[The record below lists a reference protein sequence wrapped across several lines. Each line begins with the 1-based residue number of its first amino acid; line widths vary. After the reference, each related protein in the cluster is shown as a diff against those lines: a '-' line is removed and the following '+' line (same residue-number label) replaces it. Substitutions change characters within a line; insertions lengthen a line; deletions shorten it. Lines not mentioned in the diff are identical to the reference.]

1 MPRNLSAWMDLTVHL
16 VVMLALISVLYF
28 YNEYIAAGAAVLWLC
43 LASFARE
50 RCADRSRRFEIYFKN
65 VLRNLGLML
74 NYAVEGLPQAIL
86 IVNEEGRVQ
95 WTNSRVKELVG
106 SAVEQDTDMADVWP
120 GLIVKP
126 VWGTEG
132 EYVFMH
138 EDRYFQ
144 VFHEPIKSP
153 LAGQQPLMALYVQ
166 DVSGF
171 EHLRN
176 EYMRSR
182 TVLCFIQIDNY
193 DEVVQRQTEAERTAL
208 LLAVNQQLDNWTKAH
223 GGFMRRVAEDR
234 YIVLLEREGLDMAMG
249 EKFEVL
255 DKVRQL
261 TNTNRL
267 PVTLSMGIAVADS
280 QTMGDLGSQAQ
291 AGLDLALG
299 RGGDQ
304 VAVNIGGKTQFFGG
318 RAKAVEKHTRVK
330 ARVVAHALREIMEG
344 SDEIYVMGHHNE
356 DFDCFGAAMGVAKM
370 ARQLEKTVHIVLS
383 DMNDGIDKFADLL
396 HGKEE
401 YENLFVRAEDLTDAL
416 KPNPLVIVVDTH
428 IPHLVACPDLLD
440 MTNQVVV
447 IDHHRRSEH
456 FIKNPLLVYIEPA
469 SSSTSELVTELLMYF
484 EDNMMLSR
492 LDATALYS
500 GIVVDTKN
508 FAVQTGVR
516 TFDAAAYLR
525 RSGADPVMVRHLFR
539 TDYETTVA
547 LAEVKARSKLYP
559 GGFIVSSNPK
569 LCQNGSV
576 IAAQAADSFLRVEGV
591 RMSIVVFQL
600 DENTVGLSARS
611 TGELNVQVIMEF
623 FGGGGHQNVAGAQV
637 KGEKLEEILSRVVDV
652 SQDYIKEYDSNESDT
667 ESGRKEAGQKG

>member
-28 YNEYIAAGAAVLWLC
+28 YNEYVACGAAVLWLC

-50 RCADRSRRFEIYFKN
+50 RCADRSRRFDIYFKN

-74 NYAVEGLPQAIL
+74 NYAVEGLPQTI
-86 IVNEEGRVQ
+86 IIINEEGRVQ
-95 WTNSRVKELVG
+95 WANSRVQELTG
-106 SAVEQDTDMADVWP
+106 APVEQDTDMSDVWP
-120 GLIVKP
+120 GLIVGP

-144 VFHEPIKSP
+144 VFHKPIKSP
-153 LAGQQPLMALYVQ
+153 MGQQPLMALYVQ

-234 YIVLLEREGLDMAMG
+234 YIVLLEREGLDMAMA

-261 TNTNRL
+261 TNANRM
-267 PVTLSMGIAVADS
+267 PVTLSMGISVADS
-280 QTMGDLGSQAQ
+280 QTMGELGAQSQ

-344 SDEIYVMGHHNE
+344 TEEIYIMGHHNE

-370 ARQLEKTVHIVLS
+370 ARQLEKPVHIVLS
-383 DMNDGIDKFADLL
+383 DMNEGIDKFADLL

-401 YENLFVRAEDLTDAL
+401 YENLFVRAEDLSDVVAL
-416 KPNPLVIVVDTH
+416 NPLVIVVDTH
-428 IPHLVACPDLLD
+428 IPHLTACPELLGKS
-440 MTNQVVV
+440 NQVVV

-469 SSSTSELVTELLMYF
+469 ASSTSELVTELLMYF
-484 EDNMMLSR
+484 EDNLLISR

-539 TDYETTVA
+539 IDYETTVA
-547 LAEVKARSKLYP
+547 LAEAKARSKLYP
-559 GGFIVSSNPK
+559 GGLIVSSCPE
-569 LCQNGSV
+569 LRANGQV
-576 IAAQAADSFLRVEGV
+576 IAAQAADSLLRIEDV

-600 DENTVGLSARS
+600 SEDTVGLSARS

-637 KGEKLEEILSRVVDV
+637 KGEPLEEILERVVDV
-652 SQDYIKEYDSNESDT
+652 SQDYIKEYDSNESNT

>member
-28 YNEYIAAGAAVLWLC
+28 YNEYVACGAAVLWLC

-50 RCADRSRRFEIYFKN
+50 RCADRSRRFDIYFKN

-74 NYAVEGLPQAIL
+74 NYAVEGLPQTI
-86 IVNEEGRVQ
+86 IIINEEGRVQ
-95 WTNSRVKELVG
+95 WANSRVQELTG
-106 SAVEQDTDMADVWP
+106 APVEQDTDMSDVWP
-120 GLIVKP
+120 GLIVGP

-144 VFHEPIKSP
+144 VFHKPIKSP
-153 LAGQQPLMALYVQ
+153 MGQQPLMALYVQ

-234 YIVLLEREGLDMAMG
+234 YIVLLEREGLDMAMA

-261 TNTNRL
+261 TNANRM
-267 PVTLSMGIAVADS
+267 PVTLSMGISVADS
-280 QTMGDLGSQAQ
+280 QTMGELGAQSQ

-344 SDEIYVMGHHNE
+344 TDEIYIMGHHNE

-370 ARQLEKTVHIVLS
+370 ARQLEKPVHIVLS
-383 DMNDGIDKFADLL
+383 DMNEGIDKFADLL

-401 YENLFVRAEDLTDAL
+401 YENLFVRAEDLSDAVAL
-416 KPNPLVIVVDTH
+416 NPLVIVVDTH
-428 IPHLVACPDLLD
+428 IPHLTACPELLSKS
-440 MTNQVVV
+440 NQVVV

-469 SSSTSELVTELLMYF
+469 ASSTSELVTELLMYF
-484 EDNMMLSR
+484 EDNLLISR

-547 LAEVKARSKLYP
+547 LAEAKARSKLYP
-559 GGFIVSSNPK
+559 GGLIVSSCPE
-569 LCQNGSV
+569 LRANGQV
-576 IAAQAADSFLRVEGV
+576 IAAQAADSLLRIEDV

-600 DENTVGLSARS
+600 SEDTVGLSARS

-637 KGEKLEEILSRVVDV
+637 KGEPLEEILERVVDV
-652 SQDYIKEYDSNESDT
+652 SQDYIKEYDSNESNT